1 MTKEYQTATFAAGCF
16 WGVEARF
23 RDQTGVIDAEVGYT
37 GGTTLNP
44 TYHDVCTGT
53 TQHAEAVKV
62 IFDPERVSYDDLVEL
77 FFNLHDPTTPNRQGP
92 DIGTQY
98 RSAIYVH
105 DETQKEQANSILNS
119 VNASGRFSDPIV
131 TEIEDASVFYRAE
144 EYHQQYFDKQGIR
157 GGCHLR

>member
-23 RDQTGVIDAEVGYT
+23 RDQTGVVDAEVGYT

-131 TEIEDASVFYRAE
+131 TEIEDATVFYRAE